1 MTIYSLDILLPD
13 LKPACC
19 SISSSNC
26 CFLTC
31 IQISQEAG
39 QEVWYSHL
47 FKNFPEF
54 AVIHSPLPEK
64 FIFILKDN
72 RNSLFFFFFTLFTF
86 SFVCSSGILY
96 ASIHL
101 NSSSCYG
108 CLHICSSVLLGSA
121 MNTEILVKCLCNE
134 YRGKWMVHFAGLWSD
149 KKNCEELIKHQLLCW
164 VWWQRFLTL
173 WMNSNWKWLLM
184 IYQSNWFLLFISF
197 KFFSI
202 NLNTSS
208 IIKHS
213 LFALLLYDTACMVVN
228 SLYP

>member
-72 RNSLFFFFFTLFTF
+72 RNSFFFYIIHILLCLFFRNTL
-86 SFVCSSGILY
+86 C
-96 ASIHL
+96 IHP
-101 NSSSCYG
+101 
-108 CLHICSSVLLGSA
+108 
-121 MNTEILVKCLCNE
+121 
-134 YRGKWMVHFAGLWSD
+134 F
-149 KKNCEELIKHQLLCW
+149 ELIKLLWLFAYLLLCAPGECYEHRNLSEMPVQW
-164 VWWQRFLTL
+164 IQRKVNGAFC
-173 WMNSNWKWLLM
+173 WIM
-184 IYQSNWFLLFISF
+184 IW
-197 KFFSI
+197 
-202 NLNTSS
+202 
-208 IIKHS
+208 
-213 LFALLLYDTACMVVN
+213 
-228 SLYP
+228 